1 MKLLGKPR
9 LRGLPAKP
17 RLPSLPGPPP
27 GPFRPGFWRS
37 PLRGTWLTSFLGS
50 ILFVLIAVVAVTG
63 LISHSA
69 YQPDLVL
76 GFNATV
82 PPDGDVGP
90 LISLPSWSPAWA
102 YAFTQGAHI
111 TIGLIAIPVLLAKL
125 WSVIPRLFAYPP
137 ARSVAQAVERLS
149 ILLLVGSGLFEF
161 ATGVLNI
168 QVFYPWHFSFVLAH
182 YYGAWVFISALV
194 LHICIK
200 LPTVRQAY
208 RTHGVLTPLKAD
220 LAHTRPQPYE
230 PDGLAPLSPAAPTLS
245 RRGLLG
251 IVGAGSLALLIAN
264 LGESAGG
271 PLRKI
276 ALLAPRGRVFGT
288 GPNDFQVNKTA
299 DFVKV
304 TKLASNPRWKLT
316 VKGSKTTKTLSRA
329 ALMRMPQHTYEMPI
343 ACVEGWSTTQHWTG
357 VRLADLADLVGAS
370 PHAILEVQSLQPS
383 GPYRHVA
390 FTAHQVRDDQALL
403 ALGVNGVDLSLD
415 HGYPARII
423 LPAVPGV
430 HCTKWLASMK
440 FVEA

>member
-1 MKLLGKPR
+1 MKRLG
-9 LRGLPAKP
+9 GG

-27 GPFRPGFWRS
+27 GPFRAGFWRS

-63 LISHSA
+63 LISHSN
-69 YQPDLVL
+69 YQPDLVP

-82 PPDGDVGP
+82 PPGGDIGP

-102 YAFTQGAHI
+102 YALSQGAHI

-137 ARSVAQAVERLS
+137 ARSAAQMVERLS

-182 YYGAWVFISALV
+182 YYGAWVFVSALA
-194 LHICIK
+194 LHIGVK

-208 RTHGVLTPLKAD
+208 REHGVLKPLKAD

-230 PDGLAPLSPAAPTLS
+230 PGGLAPASPTAPTIS

-251 IVGAGSLALLIAN
+251 LVGAGSLGLLIAN
-264 LGESAGG
+264 LGESVGG
-271 PLRKI
+271 PLRRI

-288 GPNDFQVNKTA
+288 GPNAFQVNKTA
-299 DFVKV
+299 AFVKV
-304 TKLASNPRWKLT
+304 TRLASNPGWALT
-316 VKGSKTTKTLSRA
+316 VQGASTSKLSRH
-329 ALMRMPQHTYEMPI
+329 ALLAMEQHTYAMPI

-357 VRLADLADLVGAS
+357 VRLSDLAALVGADK
-370 PHAILEVQSLQPS
+370 HAILEVQSLQPS
-383 GPYRHVA
+383 GPYRH
-390 FTAHQVRDDQALL
+390 TAYAAEQVGDDQALL
-403 ALGVNGVDLSLD
+403 ALRVNGADLSLD

-423 LPAVPGV
+423 IPALPGV
-430 HCTKWLASMK
+430 HCTKWLASMR
-440 FVEA
+440 FVSA